1 MFLSIH
7 ALYSS
12 ANSLRGLISIWEDDI
27 FKIGRDP
34 RSKYVNPSIPEETRC
49 LFRSDFSIRSDHESL
64 VSRNHCEIYTVVYEP
79 GINLV
84 YVRDRKS
91 FNGTF
96 VNGILIGKGRDISSG
111 YLLEDGDIIEI
122 LPYWKF
128 TFHQENGPP
137 RVKMNKIQLAES
149 RLFSDKYSISER
161 CIGQGTDANVYLAQD
176 AISKRQIVCKVVN
189 LDELQN
195 RFDRHGSTRK
205 LQEADILRQLRHPNI
220 LPYIESIAS
229 PHSLF
234 IFTELASG
242 GDLMSFI
249 NRHNGVKEFDTRII
263 IRQVIRGLNYLH
275 TKGIIHRDL
284 KPENILL
291 AYSPKIAYHR
301 VMLSDFA
308 TSAVPRRSRMKT
320 FVGTANYQAPELYDS
335 QSAQT
340 PAIDIWSLGI
350 VAIIMLTAGLGIEN
364 IIPKFN
370 RYTQTVLDRTLK
382 QDIFQPCLKLSKN
395 SKTFVWQC
403 LQISPKVRISG
414 LEAVCHDWL
423 CTPEKHLLFFQQLD
437 HKILGSWKAP
447 VKLNPMPLQLPSVL
461 MGALVQARG
470 QEELFKAYS
479 DLSRHYPLLQTEFS
493 KYFGTATLKNKLKEV
508 VRERNLSTKA
518 EFGQPR
524 ESQAT
529 AASSDVPKSSGTES
543 TLFSRETADTH
554 KKSIFVTTPKRKND
568 GALHRDMKRQ
578 TVSGRK
584 TGS

>member
-1 MFLSIH
+1 MVQPENYKKPISF
-7 ALYSS
+7 
-12 ANSLRGLISIWEDDI
+12 ANYDI
-27 FKIGRDP
+27 
-34 RSKYVNPSIPEETRC
+34 
-49 LFRSDFSIRSDHESL
+49 
-64 VSRNHCEIYTVVYEP
+64 
-79 GINLV
+79 
-84 YVRDRKS
+84 
-91 FNGTF
+91 
-96 VNGILIGKGRDISSG
+96 
-111 YLLEDGDIIEI
+111 
-122 LPYWKF
+122 
-128 TFHQENGPP
+128 
-137 RVKMNKIQLAES
+137 
-149 RLFSDKYSISER
+149 
-161 CIGQGTDANVYLAQD
+161 
-176 AISKRQIVCKVVN
+176 
-189 LDELQN
+189 
-195 RFDRHGSTRK
+195 
-205 LQEADILRQLRHPNI
+205 
-220 LPYIESIAS
+220 
-229 PHSLF
+229 F

-308 TSAVPRRSRMKT
+308 ASAVPRRSRMKT
-320 FVGTANYQAPELYDS
+320 LVGTANYQAPELYDS

-395 SKTFVWQC
+395 SKIFIWQC
-403 LQISPKVRISG
+403 LQISPKARISG

-447 VKLNPMPLQLPSVL
+447 VKLNPMPLQIPSVL
-461 MGALVQARG
+461 MGALAQARG
-470 QEELFKAYS
+470 QEELFKAYA

-493 KYFGTATLKNKLKEV
+493 KYFGKATLKNNLKEV
-508 VRERNLSTKA
+508 VGERKLSTKA

-529 AASSDVPKSSGTES
+529 AASSDVPESSGTGS
-543 TLFSRETADTH
+543 ALFSRETTDTH
-554 KKSIFVTTPKRKND
+554 KKSIFVISPKRKNNE
-568 GALHRDMKRQ
+568 ALHRDMKRQ
-578 TVSGRK
+578 TVPGRK

>member
-1 MFLSIH
+1 MRV
-7 ALYSS
+7 SS
-12 ANSLRGLISIWEDDI
+12 PTQRASDPSSQFPVARLEYIFAQGDQVQKGATMSSSSYDI

-34 RSKYVNPSIPEETRC
+34 RSNN
-49 LFRSDFSIRSDHESL
+49 FSIHGDHESL
-64 VSRNHCEIYTVVYEP
+64 ISRNHCEIYTVVYEP
-79 GINLV
+79 GVNLV

-111 YLLEDGDIIEI
+111 YLLEDGDIVEI

-128 TFHQENGPP
+128 MFRQDNGPP
-137 RVKMNKIQLAES
+137 RVKMNKIQVAES
-149 RLFSDKYSISER
+149 RFFSDKYLISER

-176 AISKRQIVCKVVN
+176 VISKRQIVCKVVN

-220 LPYIESIAS
+220 LPYIESISS
-229 PHSLF
+229 PHSLQVF
-234 IFTELASG
+234 SLASG

-320 FVGTANYQAPELYDS
+320 LVGTANYQAPELYDS

-395 SKTFVWQC
+395 SKTFIWQC
-403 LQISPKVRISG
+403 LQISPKARISG
-414 LEAVCHDWL
+414 LEA
-423 CTPEKHLLFFQQLD
+423 LD

-461 MGALVQARG
+461 MGALAQARG

-493 KYFGTATLKNKLKEV
+493 KYFGKATLKNNSKEV
-508 VRERNLSTKA
+508 VGERKLSTKA

-524 ESQAT
+524 ESEAT
-529 AASSDVPKSSGTES
+529 AASSDVPESSGTGS
-543 TLFSRETADTH
+543 ALSSRETTDTH
-554 KKSIFVTTPKRKND
+554 KKSIFVISPKRKND
-568 GALHRDMKRQ
+568 EALHRDMKRQ
-578 TVSGRK
+578 TVPGRK

>member
-1 MFLSIH
+1 MVQPEN
-7 ALYSS
+7 YK
-12 ANSLRGLISIWEDDI
+12 RLISFANYDI
-27 FKIGRDP
+27 
-34 RSKYVNPSIPEETRC
+34 
-49 LFRSDFSIRSDHESL
+49 
-64 VSRNHCEIYTVVYEP
+64 
-79 GINLV
+79 
-84 YVRDRKS
+84 
-91 FNGTF
+91 
-96 VNGILIGKGRDISSG
+96 
-111 YLLEDGDIIEI
+111 
-122 LPYWKF
+122 
-128 TFHQENGPP
+128 
-137 RVKMNKIQLAES
+137 
-149 RLFSDKYSISER
+149 
-161 CIGQGTDANVYLAQD
+161 
-176 AISKRQIVCKVVN
+176 
-189 LDELQN
+189 
-195 RFDRHGSTRK
+195 
-205 LQEADILRQLRHPNI
+205 
-220 LPYIESIAS
+220 
-229 PHSLF
+229 F

-414 LEAVCHDWL
+414 LEA
-423 CTPEKHLLFFQQLD
+423 LD